1 MSNMDNEK
9 CVYYY
14 YYYWSYYIII
24 IIIEL
29 LYKYNFVLFLF
40 NINKD

>member
-1 MSNMDNEK
+1 MK
-9 CVYYY
+9 YVYIIIKILL
-14 YYYWSYYIII
+14 WSYYIII

-29 LYKYNFVLFLF
+29 LYKYNFVLFLLT